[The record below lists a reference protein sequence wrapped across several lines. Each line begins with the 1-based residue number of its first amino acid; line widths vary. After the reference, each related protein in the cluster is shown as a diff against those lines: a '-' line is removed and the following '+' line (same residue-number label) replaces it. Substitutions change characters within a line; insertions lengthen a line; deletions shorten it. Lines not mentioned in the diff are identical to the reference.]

1 VIISYRYCIY
11 TRFFIWAGGDKLKLD
26 RLVSILVLLL
36 RKERVQAKELAEM
49 FDVSVR
55 TILRDVEAINLAGI
69 PIVTYQ
75 GANGGIGIADGYRL
89 DRSVLTEDDM
99 STLIST
105 LSGIAGTVPDSR
117 QGVLMEKLR
126 NIMSASQLENLD
138 SKIKQL
144 VIDISPWGANEL
156 LKESVAS
163 IRKAIENHKKIEFAY
178 IDSEGN
184 RTSRKVEPYSLVL
197 KGQKWYLYAW
207 CHIRQD
213 FRLFKLSRIRELL
226 VTNTCYEPKK
236 VSMGQLTYEDQ
247 WKTPE
252 NMISLELVFEKEMET
267 IVTEWFGGELEK
279 LEDGKLLAKAMLPE
293 NNWLYGFILSFG
305 MGVEVINPPHIRK
318 ILADTSKRIYEKYSL
333 GT

>member
-1 VIISYRYCIY
+1 
-11 TRFFIWAGGDKLKLD
+11 LKLD

-126 NIMSASQLENLD
+126 NIMPASQLENLD